1 MSPTSDKILRHIN
14 GQGMDHTKL
23 KVFTKTCYTA
33 KKFGVSLRVWL
44 GHDWDGRLSS
54 WIATSSIVLTIE
66 GNRFIIS
73 IFYIALDWQLD
84 HWSCSWPVRVWWWD
98 GVWVNQESRIKMPI
112 SEMTSPSP
120 QWAPSLH
127 VLWQALTSRSDS
139 SLSIE
144 TSVSQKSVHF
154 PFIDLK
160 EEDYL
165 ILISKV

>member
-1 MSPTSDKILRHIN
+1 MSLTSDKILRHTN
-14 GQGMDHTKL
+14 GQWNDFSVNGSKFSPKH
-23 KVFTKTCYTA
+23 VSA
-33 KKFGVSLRVWL
+33 KKFGVWL

-84 HWSCSWPVRVWWWD
+84 HWSCSWPESD
-98 GVWVNQESRIKMPI
+98 GVWVNQESRCQ
-112 SEMTSPSP
+112 SVRREMTSPS

-127 VLWQALTSRSDS
+127 VLWQPLTSRSDS

-160 EEDYL
+160 EEGYV
-165 ILISKV
+165 ILISIPFFLKVV